1 MIEFMKTKIHQQV
14 GAALGN
20 LEALTKRLKVMRTG
34 KDKRSRKIVISS
46 KDLLVSGLAEGTKFV
61 LEMRAHGGFFVR
73 PATISDTQF
82 RTVSYRSYANR
93 KGVEPV
99 VDIRHQQQLEMAIGN
114 AEHVHI
120 VFSKTGVTIT
130 PVTSHEAIASQ
141 STTGAVI
148 AIDTPDESGL
158 YSGMIRAL
166 ELIREKHFSTI
177 SFEFNED
184 FAQSHEYT
192 LLSIQLKRLGYE
204 LTNTGEMGLIAAMP
218 GGNPDKTEYFN
229 AKPLACS
236 NPERA
241 ELIRRQFN
249 QEQVTS
255 TFTACTAGVDIHAM
269 EQEGFVNVQLLDWR
283 PHEKRDFKRKTCSVS
298 GKTTVTLIDKSD
310 TGALC
315 AAINSK
321 GTKVVFNEDIYEF
334 DPLLVKHLIRSF
346 NFIHLGIQCDD
357 FSSLKSHQ
365 QKQQANAD
373 LTTTRDMFLPALN
386 LIKQTLAPTVL
397 VENVRQFNDSIE
409 AKLFV
414 AGLKSLGYQVC
425 QKILHAIDQNGM
437 TNRKRSFLFAT
448 ALGAP
453 FSFPEGVPRTAH
465 AWDDAIAPRLNEL
478 RDVSHCASVRKG
490 LETGRIATIHPHDAI
505 APTITKSQ
513 SRQTKDSIYISMGGK
528 YYMPSNA
535 MLRDLMGIPSSF
547 NTDFVSGEMET
558 EIIGQS
564 IEVPMHRNICQRI
577 KDHLKT
583 FANVTEVVSQL
594 AESVNAKP
602 VRRPAPKPLIS
613 AEMPLF

>member
-166 ELIREKHFSTI
+166 DLIREKHFSTI
-177 SFEFNED
+177 SFEFDED

-218 GGNPDKTEYFN
+218 GGNPDKTEYFD
-229 AKPLACS
+229 AKPLASS

-241 ELIRRQFN
+241 ELIRRHFN
-249 QEQVTS
+249 KEQVTS
-255 TFTACTAGVDIHAM
+255 TFTACTAGVDVNAM
-269 EQEGFVNVQLLDWR
+269 EQEGFVNLQLLDWR
-283 PHEKRDFKRKTCSVS
+283 PHEKRDYKRTTCSVT
-298 GKTTVTLIDKSD
+298 GKTKVTLTDKSD

-321 GTKVVFNEDIYEF
+321 SAKVVFNEDIYEF
-334 DPLLVKHLIRSF
+334 DPTLVKNLIKSF
-346 NFIHLGIQCDD
+346 NFIHLSISCDE
-357 FSSLKSHQ
+357 FSLLKNNK
-365 QKQQANAD
+365 QKQKDNKD

-386 LIKQTLAPTVL
+386 IIKQTLAPTVL

-409 AKLFV
+409 AKLFI
-414 AGLKSLGYQVC
+414 AGLKSLGYEVYQ
-425 QKILHAIDQNGM
+425 QIIHAKDQNGM
-437 TNRKRSFLFAT
+437 TSRERSFLFAS

-453 FSFPEGVPRTAH
+453 FSFPEGVTRTAH
-465 AWDDAIAPRLNEL
+465 AWNDVIVPRLHEL
-478 RDVSHCASVRKG
+478 RDVSHCVSVRKG
-490 LETGRIATIHPHDAI
+490 VETGRIRLIKPHDAV

-513 SRQTKDSIYISMGGK
+513 SRQTKDAVYLAMAGK

-577 KDHLKT
+577 KDHLKS
-583 FANVTEVVSQL
+583 FANVTEMVSQL
-594 AESVNAKP
+594 AETAIAKP
-602 VRRPAPKPLIS
+602 VRKPAPKPLPFTQ
-613 AEMPLF
+613 MPLF